1 MFRFSFGWA
10 NAMRWA
16 DLWHVNNDVVCACN
30 LYVLQVTTTTF
41 FLTNGI
47 FAPLAYLS
55 APATKF
61 PFGRYT
67 SSRSWRDCLAEVINR
82 NFMSLDRIMRRER
95 EKKLKFAMSEI
106 LALNSCRAMPMIAGY
121 KVIPIW
127 FFLLFPSCAFWFFSF
142 GRLNKSIASENKQN
156 HAKISIQHA
165 T

>member
-1 MFRFSFGWA
+1 MCVQFVRPPSHDYHLFFNEWHFFS
-10 NAMRWA
+10 
-16 DLWHVNNDVVCACN
+16 
-30 LYVLQVTTTTF
+30 
-41 FLTNGI
+41 
-47 FAPLAYLS
+47 PLAYLR

-127 FFLLFPSCAFWFFSF
+127 FFFYFLRVPFDSF
-142 GRLNKSIASENKQN
+142 HLVD
-156 HAKISIQHA
+156 
-165 T
+165 

>member
-47 FAPLAYLS
+47 FSLHSLTS
-55 APATKF
+55 VLLQQNF
-61 PFGRYT
+61 SFGGYT

-106 LALNSCRAMPMIAGY
+106 LALNSCRAMPMIAGH

-127 FFLLFPSCAFWFFSF
+127 FFFYFLRVPFDSF
-142 GRLNKSIASENKQN
+142 HLVD
-156 HAKISIQHA
+156 
-165 T
+165 